1 MEYKI
6 HKTDLQNDLLVETL
20 QALAECYSQ
29 INSELYVVGAA
40 ARDLAFRLLQ
50 ISNAPRRTLDL
61 DVAVLLSDWQQFETL
76 TGILLDRHFVKGKEK
91 QRFVYKAENGHPG
104 YEVDV
109 VPFGALADNEYIAWP
124 PEGSP
129 VMSVRCFD
137 DVMRMADK
145 VVVEDM
151 FSFRMASLSGQFL
164 IKLDAWQDRHLKT
177 KKDAMD
183 MVYILQNVYI
193 AYALAS
199 QSLPPEIDINAEQ
212 FDTLVAGAEWIAADL
227 KYILSAEHRQ
237 YYADMLVSEINK
249 EENSELVNDMLD
261 ISDTRKYML
270 YRRALLRMAQ
280 ILK

>member
-1 MEYKI
+1 
-6 HKTDLQNDLLVETL
+6 
-20 QALAECYSQ
+20 
-29 INSELYVVGAA
+29 
-40 ARDLAFRLLQ
+40 
-50 ISNAPRRTLDL
+50 
-61 DVAVLLSDWQQFETL
+61 
-76 TGILLDRHFVKGKEK
+76 
-91 QRFVYKAENGHPG
+91 
-104 YEVDV
+104 
-109 VPFGALADNEYIAWP
+109 
-124 PEGSP
+124 
-129 VMSVRCFD
+129 
-137 DVMRMADK
+137 
-145 VVVEDM
+145 
-151 FSFRMASLSGQFL
+151 
-164 IKLDAWQDRHLKT
+164 
-177 KKDAMD
+177 MD